1 MTIETN
7 SSKMMWKG
15 LIQKDNSGNF
25 DELDLSL
32 DVRLRITEIFH
43 GTQVI
48 FVRTSS
54 SSRSLFFLIEIFQE
68 DLTNATT
75 IQFDVK
81 GPISN
86 PVLERIN

>member
-15 LIQKDNSGNF
+15 LIQKDNLGNF

-32 DVRLRITEIFH
+32 DVRLRITENLPWYA
-43 GTQVI
+43 GI
-48 FVRTSS
+48 FVGLPAAAGA
-54 SSRSLFFLIEIFQE
+54 LFFNEIFQE
-68 DLTNATT
+68 DLTNAST
-75 IQFDVK
+75 IKFDVK
-81 GPISN
+81 GPINN